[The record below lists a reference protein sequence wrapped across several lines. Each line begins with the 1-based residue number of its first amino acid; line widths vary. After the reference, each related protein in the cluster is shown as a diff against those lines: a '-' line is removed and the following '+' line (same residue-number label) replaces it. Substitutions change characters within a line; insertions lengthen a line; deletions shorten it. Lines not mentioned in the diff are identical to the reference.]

1 MRKSVYF
8 KLVTF
13 ACLTCLSC
21 ASNKNLPQANTQ
33 GKTFSEEETS
43 GEEEIVWE
51 KASSLDEL
59 EGLWTFSDL
68 EDVKKEIIFE
78 YPFST
83 GGKKYMRLALSE
95 SDDTDLWLEK
105 AMQTGLSFEELWS
118 KRFAYLN
125 IIYKN
130 AFPYSDPN
138 GTQTGLKI
146 RMIGGHV
153 YSRTEYLIPE
163 SVLIL
168 NMKFFYLAQDK
179 KSFREEGFFRF
190 ASSKIED
197 FAGKQRIFTKN
208 FQTKES
214 DVPYSDVLDSAIFF

>member
-78 YPFST
+78 YSEKKSSFS
-83 GGKKYMRLALSE
+83 GCAILYMRLPRSLSSNSFLRAAIVIPSSAISE
-95 SDDTDLWLEK
+95 S
-105 AMQTGLSFEELWS
+105 
-118 KRFAYLN
+118 
-125 IIYKN
+125 
-130 AFPYSDPN
+130 P
-138 GTQTGLKI
+138 
-146 RMIGGHV
+146 
-153 YSRTEYLIPE
+153 
-163 SVLIL
+163 
-168 NMKFFYLAQDK
+168 
-179 KSFREEGFFRF
+179 
-190 ASSKIED
+190 
-197 FAGKQRIFTKN
+197 
-208 FQTKES
+208 
-214 DVPYSDVLDSAIFF
+214 